1 MAISS
6 MILKQALV
14 YITMNSDAEQD
25 VQSRHHYTQD
35 ELQVLRRSFAGNPK
49 PSRAVKEQLAEELDL
64 SIDKIN
70 IWFQNRRSEEKRKQK
85 EQDN

>member
-1 MAISS
+1 

-14 YITMNSDAEQD
+14 HIIMNSDAEQD

-35 ELQVLRRSFAGNPK
+35 ELQVLRRSFAINPK

-85 EQDN
+85 EQDNK

>member
-1 MAISS
+1 

-14 YITMNSDAEQD
+14 HIIMNSDAEQD

-35 ELQVLRRSFAGNPK
+35 ELQVLRRSFAINPK

-70 IWFQNRRSEEKRKQK
+70 IWFQIE
-85 EQDN
+85 